1 MDRLTAMRVFAEV
14 ATSGSFSATADK
26 LDMSRAMV
34 TRYVSEMEQWL
45 QARLLQRTTRSV
57 TLTDAGELALRR
69 CQQMLA
75 LSEDLEEETATTAEG
90 ELRGQLRLTC
100 SVSFAF
106 AQLGAAIADF
116 LAQHPQ
122 LKIDLDASE
131 SSLNLVER
139 RIDLAIRI
147 SAEPDPLLIA
157 RPLAPCTSVLVAS
170 PAYLAAHGTPQQP
183 AELAQHRCLS
193 YANFGK
199 SVWQLARGEVVERV
213 GVSGHF
219 SANEATTLMRAALA
233 GGGIA
238 MQPTYLVN
246 PYLRT
251 GELQAVL
258 PAWGLPVMTI
268 YALYPS
274 RRHLSPAVR
283 ALLDFLVQRFAQVP
297 W

>member
-1 MDRLTAMRVFAEV
+1 MDRLTAMHVFAEV

-26 LDMSRAMV
+26 LEMSRAMV
-34 TRYVSEMEQWL
+34 TRYVGEMEQWL

-57 TLTDAGELALRR
+57 TLTEAGELALRR
-69 CQQMLA
+69 CQHLLA
-75 LSEDLEEETATTAEG
+75 LTEDLEKETAATDEG

-106 AQLGAAIADF
+106 AQLGAAITEF
-116 LAQHPQ
+116 LALHPQ

-131 SSLNLVER
+131 GPLNLVER

-147 SAEPDPLLIA
+147 SAEPDPMLIG
-157 RPLAPCTSVLVAS
+157 RPLARCESALVAS
-170 PAYLAAHGTPQQP
+170 PTYLGTRGTPQVP
-183 AELAQHRCLS
+183 ADLARHRCLS

-199 SVWQLARGEVVERV
+199 SVWTLRQHGTTERV
-213 GVSGHF
+213 SVPCHF
-219 SANEATTLMRAALA
+219 SANEATSLMKAALA
-233 GGGIA
+233 DGGIA

-246 PYLRT
+246 PH
-251 GELQAVL
+251 LQSGALQTVL
-258 PAWGLPVMTI
+258 PEWRLPEMTI

-274 RRHLSPAVR
+274 RKHLSPAVR
-283 ALLDFLVQRFAQVP
+283 ALLDYLVQRFAQVP